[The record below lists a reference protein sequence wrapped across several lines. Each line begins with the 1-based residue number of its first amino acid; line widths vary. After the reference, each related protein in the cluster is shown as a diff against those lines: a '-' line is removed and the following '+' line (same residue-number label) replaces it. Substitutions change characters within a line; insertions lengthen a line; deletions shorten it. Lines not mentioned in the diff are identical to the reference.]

1 MIRINTIG
9 ISLDTGII
17 PPVSRVRSKIYSIG
31 LNLEYGVI
39 PPKNYYRTKISS
51 IGISLESVEDSEF
64 NYQIM

>member
-1 MIRINTIG
+1 MIRINSIG
-9 ISLDTGII
+9 IALDTGII
-17 PPVSRVRSKIYSIG
+17 PHVSRVRSKIYSIG

>member
-1 MIRINTIG
+1 MITINKIG

-17 PPVSRVRSKIYSIG
+17 PPVSRERSKIYSIG